1 MNQQYLALELF
12 HILHVNHLHFDYQHC
27 SWMGDIPHSLAQD
40 KVEDKLILY
49 SASLILSGIT
59 KQRID
64 TKLTKLL
71 ISQIQTW
78 SRISKGRYFKTFNPD
93 LNAVRFVPACL
104 QSH

>member
-12 HILHVNHLHFDYQHC
+12 HILHVNHLHFDHQHR
-27 SWMGDIPHSLAQD
+27 SWMGNVPKSLSQN
-40 KVEDKLILY
+40 KVEDKLVLH

-78 SRISKGRYFKTFNPD
+78 ACNSQSQYFKTFNLD
-93 LNAVRFVPACL
+93 LGAIRFVPTCL
-104 QSH
+104 RSN